1 MTKWQL
7 LERIEK
13 LEKQEKNLRK
23 TLERLKRKD
32 LIKHFEF
39 LLLDVQCQLI
49 QLENELI
56 YC

>member
-1 MTKWQL
+1 MTKWEL
-7 LERIEK
+7 LEKIKK

-32 LIKHFEF
+32 LVNHFES

>member
-7 LERIEK
+7 LEKIKK
-13 LEKQEKNLRK
+13 LEKQEESLRK

-32 LIKHFEF
+32 LIKHFES

-49 QLENELI
+49 QFENELI

>member
-7 LERIEK
+7 LEKIKK
-13 LEKQEKNLRK
+13 LEKQEKNLKK
-23 TLERLKRKD
+23 TLEQLKRKD
-32 LIKHFEF
+32 LVNHFES